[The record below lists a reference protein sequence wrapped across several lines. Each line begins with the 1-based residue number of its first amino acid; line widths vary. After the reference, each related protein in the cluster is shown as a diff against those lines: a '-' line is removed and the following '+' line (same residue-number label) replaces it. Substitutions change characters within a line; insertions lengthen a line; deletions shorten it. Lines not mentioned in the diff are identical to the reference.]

1 LPIRRLP
8 ERARVLVPGL
18 YAWLLTVG
26 SPVAQPEASLAARLF
41 AALAVAVLV
50 AGVFL
55 ENERPKLGR
64 ALGVYAFV
72 GSVLVAWC
80 FAGPAIAVGNID
92 PTRSALGVLGWVL
105 YAFGWGRSRGSR
117 IPEDSPNVVAGS
129 PLGPRARISRAGLPV
144 VAFSVVAALA
154 LEALAFRVE
163 RQEPALFAH
172 AVATACALLV
182 LGVGSRVA
190 LGLGGRR
197 ELASA
202 TTRLNSMAP
211 PIAALAVLLGLGLVW
226 AAFSR

>member
-1 LPIRRLP
+1 ML
-8 ERARVLVPGL
+8 APGL
-18 YAWLLTVG
+18 YAWLLTVAT
-26 SPVAQPEASLAARLF
+26 PVAQREVSLVARVF
-41 AALAVAVLV
+41 AAIAVSALV

-55 ENERPKLGR
+55 ESERPKLGR
-64 ALGVYAFV
+64 ALGVYAFL
-72 GSVLVAWC
+72 GAVLGAWC
-80 FAGPAIAVGNID
+80 FAGPAIAVGNVD
-92 PTRSALGVLGWVL
+92 PLRSALGVLGWVL
-105 YAFGWGRSRGSR
+105 YAFGWGRSRGAR
-117 IPEDSPNVVAGS
+117 VPEDSPNVVAGA
-129 PLGPRARISRAGLPV
+129 PLAPRARLSRAGMPV
-144 VAFSVVAALA
+144 VAFAVASALA

-211 PIAALAVLLGLGLVW
+211 PLAALAVLLGIGLVW

>member
-1 LPIRRLP
+1 LP
-8 ERARVLVPGL
+8 ERARVLAPGL
-18 YAWLLTVG
+18 YAWLLTVAT
-26 SPVAQPEASLAARLF
+26 PVAQREVSLVARVF
-41 AALAVAVLV
+41 AALAVSALV

-55 ENERPKLGR
+55 EGERPKLGR
-64 ALGVYAFV
+64 ALGVYAFLAA
-72 GSVLVAWC
+72 VLGAWC
-80 FAGPAIAVGNID
+80 FAGPAIAVGNVD
-92 PTRSALGVLGWVL
+92 PLRSALGVLGWVL
-105 YAFGWGRSRGSR
+105 YAFGWGRSRGAR
-117 IPEDSPNVVAGS
+117 VPEDSPNVVAGA
-129 PLGPRARISRAGLPV
+129 PLAPRARLSRAGMPV
-144 VAFSVVAALA
+144 VAFAVASALA

-211 PIAALAVLLGLGLVW
+211 PLAALAVLLGIGLVW